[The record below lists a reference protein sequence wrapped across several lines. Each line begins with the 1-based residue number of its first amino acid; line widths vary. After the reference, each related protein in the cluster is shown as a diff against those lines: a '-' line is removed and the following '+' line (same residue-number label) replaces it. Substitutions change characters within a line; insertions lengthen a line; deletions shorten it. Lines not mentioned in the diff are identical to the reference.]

1 MDCPECTREMK
12 REQEETEKGVHTMHL
27 QAAIAGPSG
36 FPKQE
41 GIWSGELR
49 VCFESQ
55 MTDIGGNRL
64 SGR

>member
-1 MDCPECTREMK
+1 MDCAECIREMK

-41 GIWSGELR
+41 GI
-49 VCFESQ
+49 
-55 MTDIGGNRL
+55 
-64 SGR
+64 

>member
-1 MDCPECTREMK
+1 MK

-36 FPKQE
+36 FSKQE

-49 VCFESQ
+49 VYFESQ
-55 MTDIGGNRL
+55 MTDIGGKRL